1 MPIDTKIEGD
11 PNAVRSA
18 ANWMRS
24 TLATKISNTVDQI
37 HSARTTASGDW
48 QGDAGGAFVARM
60 TSGATKAEA
69 LEASV
74 ISSAQTI
81 DNFAT
86 ELQRAQTDMQSV
98 RDNAAAAGLTVDGFT
113 IHSPRPAT
121 PEKIDAYATALN
133 GAEAARTLEKLA
145 GDTVKNA
152 WADLTSKWFFVV
164 GDLINGAAGG
174 LIAEKHVSLLQAK
187 AEFLKADAAK
197 FLDLAKSAPPGTP
210 AAQIYR
216 DFDQSRIFAHSADDA
231 LKAADDA
238 KAKAGRIGLKVGGA
252 LAVGGIAYDIAH
264 GKDVEQAIVSGGVG
278 FGASVLAGAAIGTA
292 IPVPVVGTVVG
303 ALGGAVVGVF
313 ASGAVDSLYQNG
325 IGSVGDAIS
334 DGFAAVGDTGTAI
347 GGLAK
352 DAWDAIF

>member
-11 PNAVRSA
+11 PNAVRA
-18 ANWMRS
+18 TANWMRS
-24 TLATKISNTVDQI
+24 TLASKISHTVDEI
-37 HSARTTASGDW
+37 HGARTTAGGDW
-48 QGDAGGAFVARM
+48 HGDAGNAFVARM
-60 TSGATKAEA
+60 TSGATKAEG
-69 LEASV
+69 LEAAV
-74 ISSAQTI
+74 TSSAQAI

-98 RDNAAAAGLTVDGFT
+98 RDNAAAAGLAVDGFT
-113 IHSPRPAT
+113 IQDPSPVT
-121 PEKIDAYATALN
+121 TEKIDAYATALN
-133 GAEAARTLEKLA
+133 GTEAARRLEKLA

-152 WADLTSKWFFVV
+152 WADLTSKWFFVAA
-164 GDLINGAAGG
+164 DLINGVGG
-174 LIAEKHVSLLQAK
+174 ELIAAKHVSLLLAK

-197 FLDLAKSAPPGTP
+197 YLDLAKSAPPGTP

-238 KAKAGRIGLKVGGA
+238 KAKAGRIGIKVGGA
-252 LAVGGIAYDIAH
+252 LAVGGVVYDIAH

-303 ALGGAVVGVF
+303 AVGGAVVGVF

-325 IGSVGDAIS
+325 IGSVGEAIS
-334 DGFAAVGDTGTAI
+334 DGFDAVGDTGSAI